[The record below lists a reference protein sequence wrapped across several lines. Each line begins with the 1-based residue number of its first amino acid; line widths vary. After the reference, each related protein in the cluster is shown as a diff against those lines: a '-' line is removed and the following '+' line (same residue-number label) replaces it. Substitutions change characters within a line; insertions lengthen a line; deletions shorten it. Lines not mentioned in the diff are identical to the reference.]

1 MIGLIVLTLS
11 TVNAVAL
18 FVVLR
23 LSRNHAI
30 ERADMLDRLMS
41 RNLEEY
47 KTFTDTPVAPSG
59 PVDITEQEEY
69 EREIVQMKSGL

>member
-11 TVNAVAL
+11 TVNAAAL

-23 LSRNHAI
+23 LSRNHTI

-47 KTFTDTPVAPSG
+47 KTFTDTPMQPSE

-69 EREIVQMKSGL
+69 EREIEQMKSE